1 MKEKAKRPIREEL
14 EGMTTAQL
22 DEILD
27 RQLHSQVPDGAQV
40 RQILAVLEEREREIS
55 VTVTPGI
62 QTAWDRFRKE
72 TAKTDRASRRYRTF
86 WVWALRAASLMLVLT
101 VLVAA
106 IPQETQ
112 AENLWEKVGRW
123 TDEVF
128 SFFSSREEPE
138 TGLTFQTDNPGLQ
151 QIHDTLTEMGVTEP
165 VVPMWLPE
173 GYALVECKVKDVA
186 GVSGIYARFSTDD
199 KYIIFELNLSNQD
212 VSQNCYKDETEISRF
227 EKAGIV
233 HNIMRN
239 EDIWVVVWTN
249 NDIRC
254 LLTLDC
260 QEDTLY
266 EILRSI
272 YSTGE

>member
-27 RQLHSQVPDGAQV
+27 RQLHSQVPDGALV
-40 RQILAVLEEREREIS
+40 RQILAVLEERERDVS
-55 VTVTPGI
+55 VTMTPGI

-86 WVWALRAASLMLVLT
+86 WVWALRAASVMLVLT

-138 TGLTFQTDNPGLQ
+138 MGLTFQTDNPGLQ

-173 GYALVECKVKDVA
+173 GYALVECKVHTSSKGDD
-186 GVSGIYARFSTDD
+186 IYARFSNGEDS
-199 KYIIFELNLSNQD
+199 ILFEFFIGDGD
-212 VSQNCYKDETEISRF
+212 VSRSYYKDETEIIKY
-227 EKAGIV
+227 EKAGVTHSIMQ
-233 HNIMRN
+233 NI
-239 EDIWVVVWTN
+239 DKWVVVWTK
-249 NDIRC
+249 NDIEC
-254 LLTLDC
+254 LLMLNC
-260 QEDTLY
+260 QENTLY
-266 EILRSI
+266 EIIRSI
-272 YSTGE
+272 YSIGE

>member
-27 RQLHSQVPDGAQV
+27 RQLHSQVPDGALV
-40 RQILAVLEEREREIS
+40 RQILAVLEERERDVA
-55 VTVTPGI
+55 VTMTPGI

-72 TAKTDRASRRYRTF
+72 TAKTDRSSRRYRTF
-86 WVWALRAASLMLVLT
+86 WVWALRAASVMLVLT

-138 TGLTFQTDNPGLQ
+138 VGLMFQTDNPGLQ

-186 GVSGIYARFSTDD
+186 GVSGVHARFTDGA
-199 KYIIFELNLSNQD
+199 SD
-212 VSQNCYKDETEISRF
+212 VILEIRMNSSDTSHNYYKDDYVVSEY
-227 EKAGIV
+227 EKSGITHTV
-233 HNIMRN
+233 MRN
-239 EDIWVVVWTN
+239 NNKWVIVWIN
-249 NDIRC
+249 SDVEC
-254 LLTLDC
+254 LLTLEC
-260 QEDTLY
+260 QENTLY
-266 EILRSI
+266 DILRSI
-272 YSTGE
+272 YNIGE

>member
-27 RQLHSQVPDGAQV
+27 RQLHSQVPDGALV

-72 TAKTDRASRRYRTF
+72 MAKTDRASRRYRTF
-86 WVWALRAASLMLVLT
+86 WVWALRAASVMLVLT

-138 TGLTFQTDNPGLQ
+138 MGLMFQTDNPGLQ
-151 QIHDTLTEMGVTEP
+151 QVHDTLTEMGVTEP

-173 GYALVECKVKDVA
+173 GYALVECKVKNSA
-186 GVSGIYARFSTDD
+186 NKSGIHARFSNGD
-199 KYIIFELNLSNQD
+199 KDLLFEASINSDD
-212 VSQNCYKDETEISRF
+212 VSHTYYKDEVDVIQY
-227 EKAGIV
+227 EKSGII
-233 HNIMRN
+233 HNVMSN
-239 EDIWVVVWTN
+239 DNQQVVIWTN
-249 NDIRC
+249 NDVECVLKI
-254 LLTLDC
+254 DC
-260 QEDTLY
+260 QGDALNKV
-266 EILRSI
+266 LWSI
-272 YSTGE
+272 YNTGD